1 MIIKRRAA
9 DDAATTAA
17 TGTTSPSAAASSSSP
32 EVPLVVQIWEEHSD
46 EPSWPMREVSEYDE
60 AKFRTWLIELG
71 VPITVATR
79 LKAEGGFMDGR
90 DVYVQLCEEDDS
102 DWRVTVEQ
110 CFVGVKCDPQVS
122 RIRSTNTKK
131 SFSCTYIR
139 HVFDTSYLLLYLFN
153 YFYFSFLSQ
162 ICPALVDMLSV
173 MARSHVRTPSSAEAR
188 ATAARS
194 LSPRTGGEE
203 DLEEEAPIAL
213 VVEIWNE
220 RAEAVGLREATK
232 LPWSLHDVAAMSAPN
247 FRQWLRELGIPDAAA
262 RSLIDDGKKRERE
275 RAIFGISY

>member
-17 TGTTSPSAAASSSSP
+17 TGTTSPSAAASSLSP

-122 RIRSTNTKK
+122 RIRTSTTTTT
-131 SFSCTYIR
+131 FSCTYIIEN
-139 HVFDTSYLLLYLFN
+139 VFDTSY
-153 YFYFSFLSQ
+153 S
-162 ICPALVDMLSV
+162 
-173 MARSHVRTPSSAEAR
+173 
-188 ATAARS
+188 
-194 LSPRTGGEE
+194 
-203 DLEEEAPIAL
+203 
-213 VVEIWNE
+213 
-220 RAEAVGLREATK
+220 K
-232 LPWSLHDVAAMSAPN
+232 N
-247 FRQWLRELGIPDAAA
+247 F
-262 RSLIDDGKKRERE
+262 
-275 RAIFGISY
+275 